1 MALTTSLSNLSCGTG
16 RTTVSVPSAVS
27 VQVCR
32 QGGRSTLR
40 SVKTMSTRTERETAS
55 AVSSMKPPKLAVT
68 CTVRTTIRKG
78 WASSGT
84 GWLPDMSVS
93 EPRPAGT
100 KYSWLIQTPQVAGRL
115 NAASCTMSS
124 CISASAVK
132 SCRVMN

>member
-55 AVSSMKPPKLAVT
+55 AVSSMKL
-68 CTVRTTIRKG
+68 
-78 WASSGT
+78 
-84 GWLPDMSVS
+84 L
-93 EPRPAGT
+93 
-100 KYSWLIQTPQVAGRL
+100 SWQ
-115 NAASCTMSS
+115 
-124 CISASAVK
+124 
-132 SCRVMN
+132 